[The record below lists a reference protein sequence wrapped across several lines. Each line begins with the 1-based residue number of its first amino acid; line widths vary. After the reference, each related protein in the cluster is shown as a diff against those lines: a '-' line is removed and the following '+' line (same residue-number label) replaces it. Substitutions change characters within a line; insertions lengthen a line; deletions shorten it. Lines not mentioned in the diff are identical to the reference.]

1 MGQEKDEGWDMVY
14 LENEKLKVAIQ
25 EKGAELTS
33 IVKKETQT
41 EYLWNADPVYWKRH
55 APVLFP
61 IVGAVKG
68 DSYRY
73 DGKEYKIEKHG
84 FARDMEFTVVN
95 AADTE
100 AWFRLDATE
109 ETKKKFPF
117 AFRLE
122 IGYKLCDDQIETIW
136 KVSNQDDKQMY
147 FSIGG
152 HPAFLCPLANK
163 GKQSDYYLKF
173 DTKKDLQFAL
183 IDPEGLVISEDNILK
198 NENGYVPITENMFDN
213 DALIIEKNQAH
224 QVSLC
229 DPQKQPYL
237 TVTFDAPLFG
247 VWSPDKKQAPFVCI
261 EPWYGRCDKKSF
273 TGTLEEREYG
283 NSLCPGEVF
292 EKQFSVRIH

>member
-1 MGQEKDEGWDMVY
+1 MDMVY
-14 LENEKLKVAIQ
+14 LENDKLKVTIQ

-41 EYLWNADPVYWKRH
+41 EYLWNADPTYWKRH

-73 DGKEYKIEKHG
+73 EGKEYKIEKHG

-95 AADTE
+95 ADDIE
-100 AWFRLDATE
+100 VWLRLDATE

-122 IGYKLCDDQIETIW
+122 IGYRLCDYQVETIW
-136 KVSNQDDKQMY
+136 KVSNQDKKQMH

-163 GKQSDYYLKF
+163 GKQSDYYLRF
-173 DTKKDLQFAL
+173 SL

-198 NENGYVPITENMFDN
+198 NENGYVPIAENMFDN

-224 QVSLC
+224 QVRLC
-229 DPQKQPYL
+229 DPNKQPYL

-247 VWSPDKKQAPFVCI
+247 VWSPDKKHAPFVCI

-273 TGTLEEREYG
+273 NGTLEEREYS
-283 NSLCPGEVF
+283 NSLLPGEVF
-292 EKQFSVRIH
+292 EKKFSVRIY

>member
-1 MGQEKDEGWDMVY
+1 MVY

-33 IVKKETQT
+33 IVKKETGT
-41 EYLWNADPVYWKRH
+41 EYLWNADPAYWKRH

-61 IVGAVKG
+61 VVGAVKG
-68 DSYRY
+68 DTYRY
-73 DGKEYKIEKHG
+73 AGKEYKIEKHG

-95 AADTE
+95 ADESE
-100 AWFRLDATE
+100 AWFWLDATE

-122 IGYKLCDDQIETIW
+122 IGYRLCGDQVETIW
-136 KVSNQDDKQMY
+136 KVCNRDEKTMY

-152 HPAFLCPLANK
+152 HPAFLCPLNQQ
-163 GKQSDYYLKF
+163 GKQSDYYLQF
-173 DTKKDLQFAL
+173 DTKKDLQFSL
-183 IDPEGLVISEDNILK
+183 IDPDGLVISEDNILN
-198 NENGYVPITENMFDN
+198 NENGYVPITEHMFDN

-273 TGTLEEREYG
+273 HGTLEEREYG
-283 NSLCPGEVF
+283 NSLLPGAVF
-292 EKQFSVRIH
+292 EKKFSVRIY